1 MSQKFAIIGLGRF
14 GRRLA
19 MLLAKG
25 GGEVIAIDRR
35 KDRIESIKDDVT
47 LAVCL
52 DATDEDALKS
62 QGIGNVD
69 CAIVGIGSQFESAVL
84 TTVLLKQIGVPR
96 VITRATNTMRGDI
109 LSRIGADEVVNP
121 ERESA
126 EKWRMRLLGSGFA
139 DRIELAEDYSL
150 IKMIAPEPFIGK
162 TLGELDVRKNFHI
175 QVVAIRR
182 QVEDTNADGT
192 KRCHEIVISVPMADT
207 LIKPEDTLLVI
218 GSEDA
223 IKNLSE

>member
-1 MSQKFAIIGLGRF
+1 MQKFAIIGLGRF

-19 MLLAKG
+19 VLLTKG
-25 GGEVIAIDRR
+25 GAEVIAIDRR
-35 KDRIESIKDDVT
+35 KDRVEGVKDEVT

-52 DATDEDALKS
+52 DSTDESALLS

-69 CAIVGIGSQFESAVL
+69 CAIVGIGSQFENAVL

-96 VITRATNTMRGDI
+96 VITRATSSMRGDI
-109 LSRIGADEVVNP
+109 LSRVGADEVVNP

-150 IKMIAPEPFIGK
+150 IKMIAPAPFLDK
-162 TLGELDVRKNFHI
+162 TIGELDVRKNFHI

-192 KRCHEIVISVPMADT
+192 KSAHEIVISVPMADT
-207 LIKPEDTLLVI
+207 VIRANDTLLVI
-218 GSEDA
+218 GSEEA
-223 IKNLSE
+223 LKNLSE